1 MKNTDLKK
9 GAIAVKSSEYW
20 VNDEQTSSQIDFLVL
35 KQKGVTNIGILYH
48 EKYVINHSF
57 QQPKEKELLGFK
69 TKPNGKKNK
78 KAHEVTDNKPAEST
92 SCDDGVSQT
101 ENLLATQTEIEGI

>member
-57 QQPKEKELLGFK
+57 
-69 TKPNGKKNK
+69 
-78 KAHEVTDNKPAEST
+78 
-92 SCDDGVSQT
+92 
-101 ENLLATQTEIEGI
+101 